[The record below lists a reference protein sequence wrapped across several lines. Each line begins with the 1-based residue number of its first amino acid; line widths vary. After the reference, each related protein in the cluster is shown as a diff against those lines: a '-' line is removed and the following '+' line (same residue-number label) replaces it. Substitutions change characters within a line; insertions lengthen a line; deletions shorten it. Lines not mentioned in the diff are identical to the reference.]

1 MKKGVIINQDD
12 SCLYHYI
19 GRVLDTNPPTAE
31 DFEKFPLQY
40 KDSGVTDYFICLNG
54 AVAVYPSK
62 VMTSYIDK
70 YHQRLENGMAV
81 DYTGNIAASAAHY
94 LFEVLG
100 IDHIAIQIDGFR
112 KIGINPWVSFRMNDF
127 HYYNEKTAITLSEF
141 FHSHPEVRRVKFHP
155 EFAQGCSDNA
165 YDYMHDSV
173 REYFLAFI
181 DEALDR
187 YDPYGIEL
195 DFQRELVLFS
205 MGNEYRGIEIMND
218 FIRKID
224 GVVHKYEGKYGHEIK
239 IAARVAGDVQ
249 INFDFGLDVMQWVQE
264 GIVDTVILAPR
275 FESTD
280 TDIPVRLW
288 KTLLKPYGT
297 EIVVGLDTYL
307 QPAPGMKP
315 RMPSI
320 ETFAA
325 TAVSSYSQGADKLYF
340 YNYFRNNIHDLLS
353 DETEF
358 SEDPTLHT
366 GDNRIYKTVINKLAS
381 SEDAL
386 TLNRHHM
393 ITIKDS
399 LPIWKRNTN
408 YPLTNRAANQLP
420 LKFNRDG
427 SFKLF
432 VGEIPDGA
440 ELTLRF
446 GVENHDAA
454 LSSLPRVF
462 VNSEACDYIG
472 EADDPRWYPEGR
484 LLCYNI
490 PKSAYLEVICPY
502 IIVSGETVI
511 RYVDTLIK
519 VKK

>member
-1 MKKGVIINQDD
+1 MKKGIIINQDD

-19 GRVLDTNPPTAE
+19 ARVLDTNPLTAE

-40 KDSGVTDYFICLNG
+40 KDSGVTDYFICLN
-54 AVAVYPSK
+54 ATVATYPSK
-62 VMTSYIDK
+62 VMTSYVDK
-70 YHQRLENGMAV
+70 YHQKLENGEAV
-81 DYTGNIAASAAHY
+81 DYSTALAPAAAHY
-94 LFEVLG
+94 LFEILG

-127 HYYNEKTAITLSEF
+127 HNYHEKTSVTLSDF
-141 FHSHPEVRRVKFHP
+141 FHSHPEMRRVKFHP
-155 EFAQGCSDNA
+155 EFLQGCSDLA
-165 YDYMHDSV
+165 YDYMYDAV
-173 REYFLAFI
+173 REYFLTFI
-181 DEALDR
+181 DESLDR

-195 DFQRELVLFS
+195 DFQREMTIFS
-205 MGNEYRGIEIMND
+205 MGNEYRGIELMND
-218 FIRKID
+218 FIRKVD
-224 GVVHKYEGKYGHEIK
+224 GIVHKYEDKYGHEIK
-239 IAARVAGDVQ
+239 IAVRVAGDIQ

-264 GIVDTVILAPR
+264 GIVNTVILAPR

-288 KTLLKPYGT
+288 KTLLQPYGT

-353 DETEF
+353 DETEC
-358 SEDPTLHT
+358 SEDPSLHIC
-366 GDNRIYKTVINKLAS
+366 DNSIYKTVITKLAS
-381 SEDAL
+381 TDGAL
-386 TLNRHHM
+386 TLNRQHM
-393 ITIKDS
+393 ITMKDT

-408 YPLTNRAANQLP
+408 YALTNRAANQLP
-420 LKFNRDG
+420 LHFKRDG
-427 SFKLF
+427 SFKIF
-432 VGEIPDGA
+432 VGEIPEGA

-446 GVENHDAA
+446 AVEEHEKAISD
-454 LSSLPRVF
+454 LPRTF

-472 EADDPRWYPEGR
+472 EIEDKRWYPEGK

-490 PKSAYLEVICPY
+490 PPSAYLDVICPY
-502 IIVSGETVI
+502 IIVNGETVI
-511 RYVDTLIK
+511 RYVDVFVK
-519 VKK
+519 VK